1 MDWKK
6 WVRLAFALG
15 RMKVQ
20 AAFWAVMGY
29 AEWYIWNAT
38 VFFGKNK

>member
-20 AAFWAVMGY
+20 AAFWAVTDY
-29 AEWYIWNAT
+29 AEMLNGWY
-38 VFFGKNK
+38 GYG

>member
-1 MDWKK
+1 MDGKK

-20 AAFWAVMGY
+20 AAKRTALLKANGY
-29 AEWYIWNAT
+29 DISISVE
-38 VFFGKNK
+38 